1 MQESSAIVQAYDA
14 AMLAGTT
21 CALATVVQVQGSSY
35 RRPGARML
43 VTETGQM
50 TGAIS
55 GGCLEGDAL
64 RKAVLAMSQ
73 GKNKL
78 VVYDTTDDEDASIGI
93 QLGCNGIVSIL
104 FEPLHEK
111 ESKPIAA
118 LRKTFQN
125 RNPQWVCTVF
135 APNHDRHL
143 GTMDLQSLSA
153 TLPDQMVSQLLQ
165 EQVEKK
171 ESTHIA
177 YQEEGHQ
184 QICFLDYC
192 LPPIALYIVGAGN
205 DAIPLVKMA
214 NILGWHTLLVD
225 GRVTHANAQRFPD
238 ASGILVGKSS
248 EILPQIQVDNR
259 TALVLMTHNYQY
271 DLSMLENLLRLDLPY
286 IGLLGPSGKRNRI
299 LSELQDK
306 GIDLATIDLNKLYGP
321 TGLDL
326 GAETADQIALSIC
339 AEIMAVMHAKD
350 PIHLKLKDSPIHSSY

>member
-14 AMLAGTT
+14 ATAAGLA
-21 CALATVVQVQGSSY
+21 CALATVVHVQGSSY

-104 FEPLHEK
+104 FEPLAVK
-111 ESKPIAA
+111 DSKPIIA
-118 LRKTFQN
+118 LRKTLQT
-125 RNPQWVCTVF
+125 RMPQWVCTVYTT
-135 APNHDRHL
+135 NHDSHL
-143 GTMDLQSLSA
+143 GTMDLHSLSE
-153 TLPDQMVSQLLQ
+153 TVQDQMALNLIEQHASKNLSAHFEYQLAENKQ
-165 EQVEKK
+165 MF
-171 ESTHIA
+171 
-177 YQEEGHQ
+177 
-184 QICFLDYC
+184 FLDYC
-192 LPPIALYIVGAGN
+192 LPPIALYVVGAGN

-214 NILGWHTLLVD
+214 HILGWNTTLVD
-225 GRVTHANAQRFPD
+225 GRVTHANAQRFPEV
-238 ASGILVGKSS
+238 SEILVGKPP
-248 EILPQIQVDNR
+248 EILPKMVVDNR

-271 DLSMLENLLRLDLPY
+271 DLAMLEALLPIELPY
-286 IGLLGPSGKRNRI
+286 IGLLGPSGKRARI
-299 LSELQDK
+299 LSEIQDK
-306 GIDLATIDLNKLYGP
+306 GVDLSKLDLNKLYGP

-339 AEIMAVMHAKD
+339 AEIMAVIHEKD
-350 PIHLKLKDSPIHSSY
+350 PIHLKLKHSPIHSSQ